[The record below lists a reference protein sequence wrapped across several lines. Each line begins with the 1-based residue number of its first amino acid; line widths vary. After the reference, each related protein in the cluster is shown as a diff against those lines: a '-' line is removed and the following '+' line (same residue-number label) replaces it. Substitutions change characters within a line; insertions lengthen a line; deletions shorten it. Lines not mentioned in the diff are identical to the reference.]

1 MSVKKNRFNRSD
13 NIDMEIDVYLP
24 TRTYGISEKEVLIV
38 WKCKVRADTHYRILA
53 NVTQSTFYVCL
64 ITLLYDKN

>member
-1 MSVKKNRFNRSD
+1 MK
-13 NIDMEIDVYLP
+13 IDSSVYLP
-24 TRTYGISEKEVLIV
+24 TRTYGNSEKEVLIV
-38 WKCKVRADTHYRILA
+38 WKCKVRAVTHYRMLV

>member
-1 MSVKKNRFNRSD
+1 
-13 NIDMEIDVYLP
+13 MEIDVYLP